1 MSNNECPKCGSPKH
15 PLMACPECGFTHR
28 LAAQSAIPDTI
39 DSSPAIAW
47 QPPPIADQTKSS
59 SAPVIRH
66 KRRRLTPVAGSSVP
80 VARSAIARPCPA
92 RRCARSIARIRS
104 CSTNLPSVR
113 LQSRVE

>member
-80 VARSAIARPCPA
+80 
-92 RRCARSIARIRS
+92 RCAVCDSPAVPGEALCAQHREDSE
-104 CSTNLPSVR
+104 LFD
-113 LQSRVE
+113 